1 MSVDIL
7 GTKLADVTNVIDS
20 SSATMPMAGK
30 GRREVS
36 ALDAEAFSRLLA
48 GPSVAGVTEPTTT
61 STIKTPLLGGV
72 VPADPSAKPLLGDTL
87 LDGLQKVGEDV
98 RNQWQKVTE
107 TTQARSVDEKPSVS
121 ELLAAQLQVSKV
133 VFATEMTSTVIKK
146 VSTVVDSIV
155 HMQ

>member
-1 MSVDIL
+1 MSADIL
-7 GTKLADVTNVIDS
+7 GAKLANVTSIADS
-20 SSATMPMAGK
+20 SSAVIPMAEKGK
-30 GRREVS
+30 REVS

-48 GPSVAGVTEPTTT
+48 ASSVSGVTASTTT
-61 STIKTPLLGGV
+61 SIMKTPLLGGV
-72 VPADPSAKPLLGDTL
+72 VPADASAKPLLGDTL

-98 RNQWQKVTE
+98 RSQWQKVTE
-107 TTQARSVDEKPSVS
+107 TTQARSVDDKPSVS